1 MSTLRSQTLQLTL
14 RGKANLRDR
23 SVSSALHSR
32 REQSYVYHKQ
42 SPLVFSLPRE
52 TKKEKKEN
60 AKKPHKVRFSWFS
73 FTKHLKRHPW
83 IQLVKSNNIK
93 QWTIHKIIRGP
104 TKNNQ
109 THRATR
115 HESTGLA
122 KAAAWHQ
129 VCSKVTITAVNYFN
143 WQTTSKC
150 GIIL

>member
-23 SVSSALHSR
+23 SVSSAAFKERAELC
-32 REQSYVYHKQ
+32 
-42 SPLVFSLPRE
+42 LPQIVSAGLL
-52 TKKEKKEN
+52 TAQGNKKEKKEN
-60 AKKPHKVRFSWFS
+60 SKKPHKVRFSWFS

-122 KAAAWHQ
+122 K